1 MRFLYILRES
11 FISTLK
17 TFSANKLRTLLSL
30 LGVTIGILAIIS
42 VFAIIDS
49 MESEVKETLN
59 ALGDDVIYV
68 QKWPWA
74 PEEGEEYPWWK
85 YLNRPV
91 PTFKEYVEVKHR
103 LKNAQAVTF
112 YAVTEKT
119 VEYKNN
125 SAENVSIWGA
135 TEEFDINRSLNIEK
149 GRYLTAF
156 EINTG
161 KNFAVIGSE
170 VASRLFEDDDPLGRK
185 LKIMGRN
192 IIIAGVF
199 SREGKTFFGGGSL
212 DNVVLLPV
220 KFMGTI
226 VDLKNEQN
234 NPMIWVRASD
244 NVSLPELKEELR
256 GVMRGIRRLKPA
268 AEDNFALNQ
277 TGLLTAGINQIFSI
291 INIAGGLIGIFSI
304 LVGGFGIANIMFVSV
319 KERTHIIGIKKAL
332 GAKKHYVML
341 EVLYESAILS
351 LIGGITG
358 LILIFIGTLIVAG
371 VTDFKISLSPDNIV
385 TGLVISSVV
394 GIVSGLAPAISA
406 ARLNPAEAIAVSF

>member
-17 TFSANKLRTLLSL
+17 TFNANKLRTLLSL
-30 LGVTIGILAIIS
+30 LGVTIGIFAIIS
-42 VFAIIDS
+42 VFTILDS
-49 MESEVKETLN
+49 MESEVRETLN

-91 PTFKEYVEVKHR
+91 PTLKEYVEVKR
-103 LKNAQAVTF
+103 RMKNAKAVTF

-125 SAENVSIWGA
+125 TADNIGIWGV
-135 TEEFDINRSLNIEK
+135 TEDFNINRTLNIEK
-149 GRYLTAF
+149 GRYLTDY

-161 KNFAVIGSE
+161 RYFAVIGSE
-170 VASRLFEDDDPLGRK
+170 VASRLFEDEDPLGK
-185 LKIMGRN
+185 KFKISGKN
-192 IIIAGVF
+192 VVIAGVF
-199 SREGKTFFGGGSL
+199 TREGKTLFGGGSL
-212 DNVVLLPV
+212 DEVVLLPV

-234 NPMIWVRASD
+234 NPMIWVRAAD
-244 NVSLPELKEELR
+244 NVSMPELKEELR

-268 AEDNFALNQ
+268 AEDDFALNQ
-277 TGLLTAGINQIFSI
+277 TSVLTGGINQIFSV

-319 KERTHIIGIKKAL
+319 KERTHIIGIKKAM
-332 GAKKHYVML
+332 GAKKHYIML
-341 EVLYESAILS
+341 EVLYESGMLS
-351 LIGGITG
+351 LIGGTIG
-358 LILIFIGTLIVAG
+358 LILIFIGTLIVSG
-371 VTDFKISLSPDNIV
+371 VTDFKISMSLSNIV

-394 GIVSGLAPAISA
+394 GLISGLAPAISA
-406 ARLNPAEAIAVSF
+406 ARLNPVAAIAVSF

>member
-17 TFSANKLRTLLSL
+17 TFNANKLRTILSL
-30 LGVTIGILAIIS
+30 LGVTIGIFAIIS
-42 VFAIIDS
+42 VFTIIDS
-49 MESEVKETLN
+49 MESEVRETLN

-91 PTFKEYVEVKHR
+91 PTLKEFAEVKR
-103 LKNAQAVTF
+103 RMKNAKAVTF
-112 YAVTEKT
+112 YAVTQRP

-125 SAENVSIWGA
+125 KADNINIWGV
-135 TEEFDINRSLNIEK
+135 TEDFNINRSLSIEG
-149 GRYLTAF
+149 GRYLTDY
-156 EINTG
+156 EISTG
-161 KNFAVIGSE
+161 RNFAVIGIE
-170 VASRLFEDDDPLGRK
+170 VASRLFEDEDPLGK
-185 LKIMGRN
+185 KIKISGRN
-192 IIIAGVF
+192 LVIAGIF
-199 SREGKTFFGGGSL
+199 AREGKTFFGGGSL
-212 DNVVLLPV
+212 DEVVLMPV

-234 NPMIWVRASD
+234 NPMIWVRAGD

-256 GVMRGIRRLKPA
+256 GVMRSIRRLKPA

-277 TGLLTAGINQIFSI
+277 TSVLTGGITQIFSV

-332 GAKKHYVML
+332 GAKKHYIML
-341 EVLYESAILS
+341 EVLYESGLLS
-351 LIGGITG
+351 LIGGIIG
-358 LILIFIGTLIVAG
+358 LLLIFIGTLIVTGA
-371 VTDFKISLSPDNIV
+371 TDFKISLSLGNVV
-385 TGLVISSVV
+385 TGLIISSIV
-394 GIVSGLAPAISA
+394 GLISGLAPAISA
-406 ARLNPAEAIAVSF
+406 AKLNPVAAIAVSF